1 MLKAMIIDDEELER
15 RALNIILKDLDGLEV
30 VAEGNNGRE
39 AIELDK
45 EFEPD
50 LIIMDVKMP
59 GLDGC
64 KAAEIIK
71 GRNENKIIIMIT
83 AHDDFDLVRKAL
95 VVGVNDYI
103 LKPVRPK
110 DLIENIEKLIVNFKI
125 NKNETTNYKQS
136 DSNIDEI
143 KSPIENA
150 LEYIE
155 DHVEE
160 NINLDSIANICN
172 LSSCY
177 FSKLFKKE
185 VGVNFKTY
193 INNKKLNKAK
203 EMLKNTDIPILN
215 IALDLGFDDCGYFIR
230 VFKKSEGV
238 TPKKYR
244 EINL

>member
-1 MLKAMIIDDEELER
+1 MLKVMIVDDEELER
-15 RALNIILKDLDGLEV
+15 KALKVVLKDVEDLEV
-30 VAEGNNGRE
+30 VAEGCNGRE
-39 AIELDK
+39 AVELDK

-71 GRNENKIIIMIT
+71 GRNKEKMIIMIT
-83 AHDDFDLVRKAL
+83 AHDDFELVRRAL
-95 VVGVNDYI
+95 VIGVNDYV

-110 DLIENIEKLIVNFKI
+110 DLIKNINNMIVSFKI
-125 NKNETTNYKQS
+125 NDNSKIKNSQTKNNTE
-136 DSNIDEI
+136 EI

-150 LEYIE
+150 LSYI
-155 DHVEE
+155 DGHVED
-160 NINLDSIANICN
+160 NINLDSIAAICN
-172 LSSCY
+172 LSPCY

-193 INNKKLNKAK
+193 INDKKIEKAK
-203 EMLKNTDIPILN
+203 EVLKSTDTPILN
-215 IALDLGFDDCGYFIR
+215 IAIDLGFDDCGYFIR
-230 VFKKSEGV
+230 VFKKVLGV

-244 EINL
+244 EINS

>member
-1 MLKAMIIDDEELER
+1 MLKVMIVDDEELER
-15 RALNIILKDLDGLEV
+15 KALKVVLKDVEDLEI
-30 VAEGNNGRE
+30 VAEGCNGRE
-39 AIELDK
+39 AVELDK

-71 GRNENKIIIMIT
+71 GRNKEKMIIMIT
-83 AHDDFDLVRKAL
+83 AHDDFDLVRRAL
-95 VVGVNDYI
+95 VIGVNDYV

-110 DLIENIEKLIVNFKI
+110 DLIKNINNMIVSFKI
-125 NKNETTNYKQS
+125 NDNSKIKNSQTENVE
-136 DSNIDEI
+136 DVI

-150 LEYIE
+150 LSYI
-155 DHVEE
+155 DCHVED
-160 NINLDSIANICN
+160 NINLDSIAAICN
-172 LSSCY
+172 LSPCY

-193 INNKKLNKAK
+193 INDKKIEKAK
-203 EMLKNTDIPILN
+203 EVLKSTDTPILN

-230 VFKKSEGV
+230 VFKKVLGV

-244 EINL
+244 EINS

>member
-15 RALNIILKDLDGLEV
+15 KALNIILKDLDGLEV
-30 VAEGNNGRE
+30 VAEGSNGRE

-83 AHDDFDLVRKAL
+83 AHDDFDLVRRAL

-125 NKNETTNYKQS
+125 NKKETTNYKQS
-136 DSNIDEI
+136 DSYIDEI

-160 NINLDSIANICN
+160 NINLDSIANRCN

-193 INNKKLNKAK
+193 INNKKIDKAK

-244 EINL
+244 EIN